1 MSQAQKTPLAVGL
14 NNFTQKKIED
24 YQQTLGQILP
34 CHVTAVEGSIVTVA
48 FDVLAGNLT
57 IPEVTCAIA
66 EPEYI
71 RIPVQ
76 VGDKGVCLS
85 ADTRLGAVTGLGQG
99 LAPLSTAGNLGGLFF
114 VPLGNKN
121 WFSVNGQYLFMYGPD
136 GVELTTINQD
146 CKLTLNSSG
155 ININLNGGSLYI
167 QNGNTTMTG
176 NLLVEG
182 SITGQGG
189 FYISGGTGATMQITG
204 DISQTGNFSN
214 TGTLTN
220 NGKNVGSTHTHG
232 GVQTGGGNTGA
243 PN

>member
-34 CHVTAVEGSIVTVA
+34 CHVVAVDGAIVTVA

-57 IPEVTCAIA
+57 IPQVTCPIA

-76 VGDKGVCLS
+76 VGDKGVCMS
-85 ADTRLGAVTGLGQG
+85 ADTRLGGVTGLGQG

-136 GVELTTINQD
+136 GVEITTSNVD
-146 CKLTLNSSG
+146 CYLKLSSNG
-155 ININLNGGSLYI
+155 IHINLNGGNLYI
-167 QNGNTTMTG
+167 ENGNNTMTG
-176 NLLVEG
+176 NLTVQG
-182 SITGQGG
+182 RITGQGG

-204 DISQTGNFSN
+204 DIQQTGNFSN
-214 TGTLTN
+214 TGNLTN
-220 NGKNVGSTHTHG
+220 NGKNVGSTHVHS
-232 GVQTGGGNTGA
+232 GVRSGTDNSGQ
-243 PN
+243 PV